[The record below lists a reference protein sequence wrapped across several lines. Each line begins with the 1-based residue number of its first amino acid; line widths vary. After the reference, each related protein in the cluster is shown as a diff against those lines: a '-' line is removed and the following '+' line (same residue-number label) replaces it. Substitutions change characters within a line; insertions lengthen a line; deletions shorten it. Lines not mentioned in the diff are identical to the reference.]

1 MFSGWLTEIFETEL
15 NKLKTEIN
23 LYKDEKNLW
32 VVKGDISNSAG
43 NLCLHLLGNVSHF
56 IGHLVGGT
64 GYERNRPAEFSN
76 KDVPREELNDSI
88 DALIGVVKKSLPKL
102 NDSDMNNTFPDKIG
116 GKIRE
121 YGFALIHITNHFDY
135 HLGQINYH
143 RRIIEGSSK

>member
-15 NKLKTEIN
+15 NKLKQEIN

-32 VVKGDISNSAG
+32 VVKGEITNSAG

-64 GYERNRPAEFSN
+64 GYERDRQEEFSD
-76 KDVPREELNDSI
+76 KDVPREELNDRI
-88 DALIGVVKKSLPKL
+88 DALIEVVKKSLPKL
-102 NDSDMNNTFPDKIG
+102 NDSDMNKTFPDKMG

-121 YGFALIHITNHFDY
+121 YGFALNTY
-135 HLGQINYH
+135 HQ
-143 RRIIEGSSK
+143 SF